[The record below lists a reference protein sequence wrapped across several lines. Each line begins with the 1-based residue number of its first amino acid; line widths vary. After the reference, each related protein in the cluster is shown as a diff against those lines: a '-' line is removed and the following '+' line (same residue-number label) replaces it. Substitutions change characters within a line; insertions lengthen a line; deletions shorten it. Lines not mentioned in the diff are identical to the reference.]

1 MTKPTLLI
9 CPGIPKTGTTTIAQH
24 VNTSNYFHYGFG
36 KENYYLYLLYHK
48 LNNPIPPLKIDRGMC
63 GKKLHINTRY
73 NKFHEYIQ
81 DPFYQEYKSFTKYN
95 NYFNDFSIENYTNF
109 YLELAE
115 YTGKDV
121 MDFTQFNCYL
131 PQEFLQE
138 CYNHLSKHFN
148 LKILL
153 CYRDPIKRLF
163 SHITMDWNV
172 FHSNRF
178 DNTKEIF
185 YNELT
190 QPFITTFY
198 TDTYTKFKTIFG
210 DENVLPI
217 IYEKYFDSSNDLER
231 KKLFDFINIPPQII
245 DLSRNYFKADY
256 RETLN
261 QEDITFAKDKLKD
274 AYTLW
279 QQVIGELPNEWI

>member
-9 CPGIPKTGTTTIAQH
+9 CPGIAKAGTSTIVQH
-24 VNTSNYFHYGFG
+24 LRSSNCFDYGFV
-36 KENYYLYLLYHK
+36 KENYYLYLLYRK
-48 LNNPIPPLKIDRGMC
+48 GPVTKIDRGMC
-63 GKKLHINTRY
+63 DRRLYRYVRY
-73 NKFHEYIQ
+73 NKFHEYIHH
-81 DPFYQEYKSFTKYN
+81 PFYQEYKKFTKHNTFFN
-95 NYFNDFSIENYTNF
+95 NFCIENYITY

-121 MDFTQFNCYL
+121 MDFTQMICYL
-131 PQEFLQE
+131 PQDFLQE
-138 CYNHLSKHFN
+138 CNQELSKHFN
-148 LKILL
+148 VKILL

-163 SHITMDWNV
+163 SHIMMDWNIS
-172 FHSNRF
+172 HSNRF
-178 DNTKEIF
+178 NSAKQIF

-190 QPFITTFY
+190 SSPSFLNTFY

-245 DLSRNYFKADY
+245 DLSRNYHKTDY
-256 RETLN
+256 KETLT
-261 QEDITFAKDKLKD
+261 QEDITFAKDNLKD

-279 QQVIGELPNEWI
+279 QEVIGELPSEWI